1 MDEKN
6 NTAVNVRKLQ
16 EIQENIIK
24 SGGLRELAK
33 WHRAHYDAYISV
45 GFSEEQA
52 LELVKTNILKTV

>member
-1 MDEKN
+1 MDEKD

-33 WHRAHYDAYISV
+33 WHRAMYDAYISA
-45 GFSEEQA
+45 GFTPGQA
-52 LELVKTNILKTV
+52 MELVKANINK